1 MQHHK
6 VTLGNACWKRE
17 SPFSQD
23 AHLPVEG
30 VQDAEEQ
37 ESLGFTV
44 KCDRHRSTRRV
55 GSFTGLR
62 PRPQAALRWRKKLRR
77 GFTIAGCRRGDL
89 EPTPFVMPAKSSM
102 ESNRPLRDNESR
114 IQSSLQKEGSDRT
127 YSQSTNQAGFSF
139 EWAIQMLTRFS
150 DSVDKPPL

>member
-1 MQHHK
+1 MRGRTSFPALVQY
-6 VTLGNACWKRE
+6 ACWAAIFPHQPIRADHHGKGGT
-17 SPFSQD
+17 
-23 AHLPVEG
+23 L
-30 VQDAEEQ
+30 
-37 ESLGFTV
+37 
-44 KCDRHRSTRRV
+44 RV
-55 GSFTGLR
+55 DSSTGLIRSR
-62 PRPQAALRWRKKLRR
+62 PRPRAALRWRKKLRR
-77 GFTIAGCRRGDL
+77 GFTIARCRRGDL